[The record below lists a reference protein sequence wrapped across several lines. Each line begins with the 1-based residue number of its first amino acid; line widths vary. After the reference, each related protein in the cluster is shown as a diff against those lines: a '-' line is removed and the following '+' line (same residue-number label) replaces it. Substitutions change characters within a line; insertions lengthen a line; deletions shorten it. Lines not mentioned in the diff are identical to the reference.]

1 MSQHR
6 WNTISGILFTILGM
20 FFLNFYTIFPDV
32 KNTECT
38 NVTTSNN
45 NNNKSNEK
53 AKTE

>member
-20 FFLNFYTIFPDV
+20 FFLNYYTIFPDV
-32 KNTECT
+32 TNTECT
-38 NVTTSNN
+38 NVVTT

-53 AKTE
+53 TKTE